1 MKIDTT
7 KIPNFDTLPD
17 EVKSAITGMELN
29 PDLSR
34 YVEKTVFDRKASEA
48 SELSKKL
55 REKMS
60 EDEQKKADNDKA
72 FEDMK
77 AELEK
82 LRRNNTIADYK
93 AEYLT
98 MGYDEKLA
106 GETAEA
112 LADGKYETVFAIQK
126 KHIEMLKKAASA
138 ERIADNPVPPAGADA
153 PINYSKLIEDASSIG
168 DMARVAA
175 LMRQQQEA
183 NLKK

>member
-17 EVKSAITGMELN
+17 EVKSAITGMELA
-29 PDLSR
+29 PDLSG

-77 AELEK
+77 AELDK
-82 LRRNNTIADYK
+82 LRRNNTISAYK
-93 AEYLT
+93 AEHLA
-98 MGYDEKLA
+98 MGYDEELA

-112 LADGKYETVFAIQK
+112 LADGKYDIVFANQK

-138 ERIADNPVPPAGADA
+138 ERIANNPVPPAGADA
-153 PINYSKLIEDASSIG
+153 PVNYTKLIDDANATG

-175 LMRQQQEA
+175 LLRQQQEA
-183 NLKK
+183 NFKK